1 MKYILSIDQST
12 QATKVILFDETG
24 KLVKRVDK
32 AHKQIISEEG
42 FVSHNPIEIYENTV
56 NLVKELLEITKIQ
69 ADNIV
74 ALGISNQRET
84 TVMWDK
90 NGIPFADAV
99 VWQCSRAK
107 EIAEKYMSYS
117 DRVHKIT
124 GLQLSPY
131 FPACKMKWL
140 IDHVQPKDEYCLGT
154 IDSWLIYKLTKGTS
168 FKTDA
173 TNASRTQLYDI
184 HTGKWSEELC
194 KLFGIDQKNLAE
206 IHDCNAVFGYTDI
219 EGILPKEIPITAVMG
234 DSHAA
239 LYGHGCH
246 KDGQVKTTLGTGSS
260 IMMNIGTK
268 EKLSTNGLSTSVA
281 YSIDGVRTFAIEG
294 NINYAGAVISWLKN
308 DLELIEDANE
318 TQKIILDSNPGDET
332 VLVPAFTGL
341 GAPYWNMHAKAIFYG
356 MTRTTTW
363 KELVKASVESI
374 AYQITDILNAME
386 NDTGIS
392 IKEVKAD
399 GGPSKNQYLM
409 QFLAEC
415 AQNTVCVSLQEE
427 LSATGVAYMAGL
439 TIGLYQKDNLFHQ
452 LKYDVYQNR
461 FNRSEW
467 QSQMN
472 RWYEAINLIQ
482 GKGA

>member
-1 MKYILSIDQST
+1 
-12 QATKVILFDETG
+12 
-24 KLVKRVDK
+24 
-32 AHKQIISEEG
+32 
-42 FVSHNPIEIYENTV
+42 
-56 NLVKELLEITKIQ
+56 
-69 ADNIV
+69 
-74 ALGISNQRET
+74 
-84 TVMWDK
+84 
-90 NGIPFADAV
+90 
-99 VWQCSRAK
+99 
-107 EIAEKYMSYS
+107 
-117 DRVHKIT
+117 
-124 GLQLSPY
+124 
-131 FPACKMKWL
+131 MKWL
-140 IDHVQPKDEYCLGT
+140 IDHVQPKEEYCLGT

-194 KLFGIDQKNLAE
+194 KLFGIDQKKLAE
-206 IHDCNAVFGYTDI
+206 IYDCNAVFGYTDI

-332 VLVPAFTGL
+332 VLIPAFTGL
-341 GAPYWNMHAKAIFYG
+341 GAPYWNMHAKAMFYG

-363 KELVKASVESI
+363 KELVRASVESI

-452 LKYDVYQNR
+452 LKYDIYQNR
-461 FNRSEW
+461 FNSLDW
-467 QSQMN
+467 QLQMN
-472 RWYEAINLIQ
+472 RWYEAINIIQ